1 MREKLYFV
9 RLPLLL
15 VALCFVGRL
24 TLGAAGASYE
34 VGNRLFSMVILQT
47 HLALLWAAVG
57 RRYRGYRLGEGV
69 QTAVTIV
76 LVSQI
81 LVWTAT
87 AISYLAGINTF
98 FNYPVAITGSP
109 EPVSFGT
116 AMAARAGGLVANCIA
131 GAALGAIG
139 WSLAGLIPAVGNSGT
154 DV

>member
-15 VALCFVGRL
+15 VALFFVGRL

-81 LVWTAT
+81 LVSTAT
-87 AISYLAGINTF
+87 AISYLAG
-98 FNYPVAITGSP
+98 ITGSP

-131 GAALGAIG
+131 GAALGPIG